1 MNALCAI
8 RSNAA
13 VTTTLTLGGFTTLA
27 LSKEK
32 RILRSAEFRKV
43 YQTGVR
49 VTFRH
54 FAAFCLATPG
64 SGAPSRYGFTLP
76 RAVGNAVTRNRIRR
90 RFREA
95 VRAHLDRLPQD
106 WAIVFNPRRTA
117 LDAPFTEL
125 SNDVSRLFD
134 RCKKL

>member
-1 MNALCAI
+1 MNELCAT
-8 RSNAA
+8 RNSSTAA
-13 VTTTLTLGGFTTLA
+13 VSTTLT

-64 SGAPSRYGFTLP
+64 SGSPSRYGFTLP
-76 RAVGNAVTRNRIRR
+76 RAVGNAVKRNRIRR

-95 VRAHLDRLPQD
+95 VSAHLDMLPQD
-106 WAIVFNPRRTA
+106 WTIVVNPRRTA
-117 LDAPFTEL
+117 LDAPFAEL
-125 SNDVSRLFD
+125 SNDVSRLFE

>member
-1 MNALCAI
+1 MNASCAS
-8 RSNAA
+8 RDSGGAA
-13 VTTTLTLGGFTTLA
+13 VPSTLTLP
-27 LSKEK
+27 KEK

-49 VTFRH
+49 VTSRH

-64 SGAPSRYGFTLP
+64 SGLPSRFGFTLP
-76 RAVGNAVTRNRIRR
+76 RAVGKAVTRNRIRR

-95 VRAHLDRLPQD
+95 VRAHAHRLPED
-106 WAIVFNPRRTA
+106 WTIVFNPRRNA

-125 SNDVSRLFD
+125 SDEVSRLFE